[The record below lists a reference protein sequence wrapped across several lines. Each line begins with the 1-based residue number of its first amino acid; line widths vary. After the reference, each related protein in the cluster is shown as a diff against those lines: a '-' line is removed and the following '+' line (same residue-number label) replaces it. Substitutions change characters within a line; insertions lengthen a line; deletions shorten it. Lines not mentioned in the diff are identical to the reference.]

1 MFPVMARMHAVGKE
15 EVFSAGALRLPCAAE
30 KLAGLVAREKLWAAK
45 VGKTRAQFE
54 SLQTELHTLTSRME
68 TATQPLIE
76 KCRTLDVQLH
86 EVFAQLVSEQSS
98 LGKRARERVK
108 ACYESLQI
116 SGFLSDRR
124 PEPDLDAFC
133 DIFNSACSDA
143 AGAKG
148 FSPFA
153 NDGQMNCS
161 ESHKGRDRQAS
172 RDLFRK
178 LAEQLHPDKCHSCE
192 DLDDR
197 LRREDAMKEAS
208 IAYREGDLCRLMSI
222 EKAWLQGRAVPRS
235 TRPVDLEA
243 RCQALQAR
251 LADLM
256 EQERTLKRDLR
267 ELKQVPEMNLLRDI
281 KRFGEEE
288 VFERI
293 AEDMQAEAEELSE
306 SLSFAK
312 KFAAQRITLEQF
324 LRGPGGAYMSDDCD
338 DTFALMRDIEEY
350 LNDFGAPP
358 SPSAQRK
365 RKSTNASKSKRSGA
379 HQR

>member
-1 MFPVMARMHAVGKE
+1 MARMHAVGKE
-15 EVFSAGALRLPCAAE
+15 SVFSAGALRLPCAAE
-30 KLAGLVAREKLWAAK
+30 KLAALVAREKLWAAK

-54 SLQTELHTLTSRME
+54 SLQAELESLTSRME

-76 KCRTLDVQLH
+76 KCRELDVKLH

-98 LGKRARERVK
+98 LGKRARQRVQT
-108 ACYESLQI
+108 CYESLQI

-124 PEPDLDAFC
+124 PEPDLGAFA
-133 DIFNSACSDA
+133 DMFSSSCSDA
-143 AGAKG
+143 AGANG

-153 NDGQMNCS
+153 NEGQTSCS
-161 ESHKGRDRQAS
+161 ELHKGRDRQAS

-208 IAYREGDLCRLMSI
+208 VAYREGDLCRLMTI
-222 EKAWLQGRAVPRS
+222 EQAWLLGRAVPRATS
-235 TRPVDLEA
+235 SVDLDA
-243 RCQALQAR
+243 RCQDMKAR

-288 VFERI
+288 VFERL
-293 AEDMQAEAEELSE
+293 AEDMQAEADELSE
-306 SLSFAK
+306 SLTFAK

-324 LRGPGGAYMSDDCD
+324 LRGPGGAYMSDDHED
-338 DTFALMRDIEEY
+338 PFSLMRDIEEY
-350 LNDFGAPP
+350 LNDLAAPCAP
-358 SPSAQRK
+358 AQGK
-365 RKSTNASKSKRSGA
+365 RKGTTASKSKRSTA

>member
-1 MFPVMARMHAVGKE
+1 MFPSMARMHAVGKE
-15 EVFSAGALRLPCAAE
+15 AVFSAGALRLPCAAE

-45 VGKTRAQFE
+45 VGKTREQFE
-54 SLQTELHTLTSRME
+54 KLQAELETLTSRME

-76 KCRTLDVQLH
+76 KCRELDAQLH
-86 EVFAQLVSEQSS
+86 EVFAQLVAETSS

-108 ACYESLQI
+108 TCYESLQL

-124 PEPDLDAFC
+124 PEPDLGAFA
-133 DIFNSACSDA
+133 DMFNSACGGA
-143 AGAKG
+143 AGANG
-148 FSPFA
+148 FSPFGSDA
-153 NDGQMNCS
+153 QSSCS

-222 EKAWLQGRAVPRS
+222 EKAWLHGRAVPRS
-235 TRPVDLEA
+235 ASPVDLDA
-243 RCQALQAR
+243 RCQAVQVR
-251 LADLM
+251 LSDLM

-288 VFERI
+288 VFERLS
-293 AEDMQAEAEELSE
+293 EDMQAEADELRE
-306 SLSFAK
+306 SLTFAK

-324 LRGPGGAYMSDDCD
+324 LRGPGGAYMSDDYED
-338 DTFALMRDIEEY
+338 PFALMRDIEEY
-350 LNDFGAPP
+350 LNDFAA
-358 SPSAQRK
+358 PSAPAKRK
-365 RKSTNASKSKRSGA
+365 RKAATGSKNKRPSTHAR
-379 HQR
+379 